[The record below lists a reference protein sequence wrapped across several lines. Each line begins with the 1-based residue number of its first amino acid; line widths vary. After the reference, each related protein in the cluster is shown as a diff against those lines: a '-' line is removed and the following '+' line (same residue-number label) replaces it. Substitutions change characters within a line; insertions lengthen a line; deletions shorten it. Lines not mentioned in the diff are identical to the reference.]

1 MPFLS
6 ILHNCS
12 HIVDDYT
19 ILRFDVNYAIGCN
32 NLMPLIYR
40 DIVNITLQNIPTWH
54 HRSITQICRDNIA
67 LTSSYCFAVSLITT
81 TRRRSIKLIGRDN
94 IAPSFNYENL
104 SRKYR
109 VNIELLFRHIAYHN
123 NIALSLN

>member
-32 NLMPLIYR
+32 NLMLLIYR
-40 DIVNITLQNIPTWH
+40 AIAQLNLSVATTSH
-54 HRSITQICRDNIA
+54 HRSITQIYRENIA
-67 LTSSYCFAVSLITT
+67 LTLSYSFVVSLITT
-81 TRRRSIKLIGRDN
+81 TRRRSIMYIVLAKILLQHRDN
-94 IAPSFNYENL
+94 LFHCSASSFYRIL
-104 SRKYR
+104 SY
-109 VNIELLFRHIAYHN
+109 LHCAQ
-123 NIALSLN
+123 